1 MTSAEL
7 TSIIVSGNYPTSVN
21 SFQQDRIKELYD
33 DGKIWQAI
41 RKLQGI
47 IEKPVGKGD
56 RTLL

>member
-21 SFQQDRIKELYD
+21 SFQQSRIKELYD
-33 DGKIWQAI
+33 EGKIWQAI

-47 IEKPVGKGD
+47 IEKPVSKGD